1 MGRAS
6 SASPRYSLRV
16 RGVSKQYGDFVAVG
30 DLSFEAPAGV
40 VYGLLGPNGAGKTTT
55 LRMIN
60 NIIMPDSGEIE
71 LLGKYRPGPEAAQHI
86 GYLPEER
93 GLYPKMKVRETLAFF
108 GTLRGLA
115 RRQAQ
120 HQADVWLERLTLSD
134 WRDNNVQDL
143 SKGMQQKV
151 QFAAA
156 LIHDPELLI
165 LDEPWSGLDPINA
178 EVLRDI
184 VTAQREAGK
193 TILFSTHLME
203 QAESLCDHVCIMAKG
218 RKAVEG
224 RLDVLKREAAAEGL
238 VMLAFHNSDDEKRAR
253 AEVLVEPLVES
264 IVETK
269 DGMLAQLTRGESSD
283 KLLAELVAANLG
295 VRHFE
300 RQQASLH
307 QIFVSR
313 VGALAD
319 AEQEGRLSD
328 D

>member
-1 MGRAS
+1 M
-6 SASPRYSLRV
+6 SAQVSTEHSLQV
-16 RGVSKQYGDFVAVG
+16 RGVTKQYGDFVAVG
-30 DLSFEAPAGV
+30 DMSFDTPSGV

-60 NIIMPDSGEIE
+60 NIIMPDSGDIL
-71 LLGKYRPGPEAAQHI
+71 LLGKYQPGPEAAKHI

-93 GLYPKMKVRETLAFF
+93 GLYPKMKVRETLRFF
-108 GTLRGLA
+108 GTLRGLGNKPA
-115 RRQAQ
+115 L
-120 HQADVWLERLTLSD
+120 HQADSWLERLKLSD

-178 EVLRDI
+178 EVLKDI
-184 VTAQREAGK
+184 VAAQKDAGK
-193 TILFSTHLME
+193 TILFSTHLMD
-203 QAESLCDHVCIMAKG
+203 QAETLCDYVCIMAKG

-224 RLDVLKREAAAEGL
+224 RLDVLKRETAAEGL
-238 VMLAFHNSDDEKRAR
+238 LHLALATPDDESRAR
-253 AEVLVEPLVES
+253 SEVLASPTVDSVRDEN
-264 IVETK
+264 
-269 DGMLAQLTRGESSD
+269 DGMVVQLADGESPD
-283 KLLAELVAANLG
+283 KLLAALVAANIG
-295 VRHFE
+295 IRRFE
-300 RQQASLH
+300 LQQASLH
-307 QIFVSR
+307 QIFVDR

-319 AEQEGRLSD
+319 ADQEGRLAD

>member
-1 MGRAS
+1 LAN
-6 SASPRYSLRV
+6 PEFSLRLS
-16 RGVSKQYGDFVAVG
+16 GVGKRYGDFVAVG
-30 DLSFEAPAGV
+30 DLSFETPTGV

-60 NIIMPDSGEIE
+60 NIIMPDSGSIE
-71 LLGKYRPGPEAAQHI
+71 LLGKLSPGPAAAKHV

-93 GLYPKMKVRETLAFF
+93 GLYPKMKVRETLGFF
-108 GTLRGLA
+108 GSLRGLGGKA
-115 RRQAQ
+115 ALRQA
-120 HQADVWLERLTLSD
+120 DTWLERLKLTD
-134 WRDNNVQDL
+134 WAGNNVQDL

-178 EVLRDI
+178 EVLKDI
-184 VTAQREAGK
+184 VSAQREAGK

-203 QAESLCDHVCIMAKG
+203 QAEELCDHVCIMAKG

-224 RLDVLKREAAAEGL
+224 PLDELKRDAAAEGL
-238 VMLAFHNSDDEKRAR
+238 IMLAFRTTEDEARAR
-253 AEVLVEPLVES
+253 TEVLSQPLVES
-264 IVETK
+264 VRDER
-269 DGMLAQLTRGESSD
+269 DGLLVQLADGEDSD

-295 VRHFE
+295 IRRFE

-313 VGALAD
+313 VGAMAD
-319 AEQEGRLSD
+319 AEQEGRLAD

>member
-1 MGRAS
+1 M
-6 SASPRYSLRV
+6 ASPKTSLRV
-16 RGVSKQYGDFVAVG
+16 RGIHKQYGDFVAVG
-30 DLSFEAPAGV
+30 DLSFEAPTGV

-60 NIIMPDSGEIE
+60 NIIMPDSGSIE
-71 LLGKYRPGPEAAQHI
+71 LLDRLSPGPEAAKHI

-108 GTLRGLA
+108 GALRGLGGKA
-115 RRQAQ
+115 SHRQA
-120 HQADVWLERLTLSD
+120 DTWLERLKLSD
-134 WRDNNVQDL
+134 WRGNNVQDL

-178 EVLRDI
+178 EVLKDI
-184 VTAQREAGK
+184 VSAQKDAGK

-203 QAESLCDHVCIMAKG
+203 QAEHLCDHVCIMAKG

-224 RLDVLKREAAAEGL
+224 RLDELKREAAAEGL
-238 VMLAFHNSDDEKRAR
+238 VNLAFRTPEDEQRAR
-253 AEVLVEPLVES
+253 NGVLGQSMVEGVQDERDGLLVQLAAG
-264 IVETK
+264 VE
-269 DGMLAQLTRGESSD
+269 SD
-283 KLLAELVAANLG
+283 KLLGELVADGLSI
-295 VRHFE
+295 RRFE

-313 VGALAD
+313 VGAMAD
-319 AEQEGRLSD
+319 AEQEGRLAD

>member
-1 MGRAS
+1 M
-6 SASPRYSLRV
+6 
-16 RGVSKQYGDFVAVG
+16 G
-30 DLSFEAPAGV
+30 DLSFEAPTGV

-60 NIIMPDSGEIE
+60 DIIMPDSGTIE
-71 LLGKYRPGPEAAQHI
+71 LLGKYAPGPEAAQHI

-108 GTLRGLA
+108 GSLRGLSGREA
-115 RRQAQ
+115 HR
-120 HQADVWLERLTLSD
+120 QADVWLERLKLSD
-134 WRDNNVQDL
+134 WRDNSVQDL

-178 EVLRDI
+178 EVLKDI
-184 VTAQREAGK
+184 VAAQKDAGK

-203 QAESLCDHVCIMAKG
+203 QAETLCDHVCILAKG
-218 RKAVEG
+218 RRAVEG

-238 VMLAFHNSDDEKRAR
+238 VVLDFHSEGDAERAR
-253 AEVLVEPLVES
+253 TEVLSEPLVES
-264 IVETK
+264 VRETK
-269 DGMLAQLTRGESSD
+269 GGLMVQLAHGEESD
-283 KLLAELVAANLG
+283 ELLSRLVAAKLG
-295 VRHFE
+295 VRRFE
-300 RQQASLH
+300 RQQATLH

-319 AEQEGRLSD
+319 AEQEGRLAD

>member
-1 MGRAS
+1 L
-6 SASPRYSLRV
+6 ASPEFSLRV
-16 RGVSKQYGDFVAVG
+16 RNITKQYGDFVAVG
-30 DLSFEAPAGV
+30 ELSFDAPRGV

-60 NIIMPDSGEIE
+60 NIIMPDTGSIE
-71 LLGKYRPGPEAAQHI
+71 LLGRLKPGPQAAKHI

-108 GTLRGLA
+108 AALRGLGRKA
-115 RRQAQ
+115 C
-120 HQADVWLERLTLSD
+120 HKQADLWLERLKLSD
-134 WRDNNVQDL
+134 WHNNNVQDL

-178 EVLRDI
+178 EVLKDI
-184 VTAQREAGK
+184 VSAQKDAGK

-203 QAESLCDHVCIMAKG
+203 QAEHLCDNVCIMAKG

-238 VMLAFHNSDDEKRAR
+238 VMLAFRSAEDEARAR
-253 AEVLVEPLVES
+253 AEVLTQPMVES
-264 IVETK
+264 VRDER
-269 DGMLAQLTRGESSD
+269 DGLLVQLAEGEESD
-283 KLLAELVAANLG
+283 KLLSELVAARLG
-295 VRHFE
+295 IRRFE

-313 VGALAD
+313 VGAMAD
-319 AEQEGRLSD
+319 ADQEGRLAND
-328 D
+328 